1 MTSSNTKLNI
11 LLNNTNKA
19 LIQVLM
25 DATSEDLKLISK
37 DGIDLKSIMSKI
49 LKSSEGDVASNK
61 AILNL
66 VKNNPT
72 LNNLGDATTIIKELI
87 KTLKSEKN
95 PLPIEKV
102 LEKTL
107 IDIKDVKSVDIKPKI
122 ENSGIFLES
131 KIKNLQSP
139 IKELKTNL
147 TNIKELL
154 SQSKSPQIKEIVKDI
169 ELLVKKNIVKN
180 ATSDDIA
187 KDIRHNPKRLEMV
200 SKDLKAIVEKLQK
213 HINNADPI
221 HSSKAKE
228 IISKLEFVT
237 VATKTKNTSV
247 SGQNTQSKQT
257 TPPQINISKSEM
269 LTQNIEKNIRSKV
282 DVQKLEIGKKEPKKV
297 QNTNETSKP
306 LQTNEV
312 KQKIQI
318 QLPAQTILNAKT
330 QKQAPILNS
339 LNTQTQTV
347 LLDDASLK
355 SPLIKESLQTLQ
367 SILDKSLRVESKP
380 LLKTL
385 KTILTTINS
394 TSSESTSKETKQDL
408 SKLIQDTKQLVQK
421 ADVSYSKD
429 VVTIFSKLKNLTLLP
444 NLSHENRVKE
454 MLGNDLKATLMQTTE
469 ELQNSSNPNK
479 HELIKQMDKLSL
491 QIDYYQ
497 LISHL
502 SNGTSVYLP
511 ITWDQLEGGNLDIKK
526 DKDKFYCDI
535 ELDLKDYG
543 EVFLKLTLFEKNQI
557 NIHVYSKNQELKNL
571 FQENLSILR
580 GGLIGA
586 QIVPREIRFHDA
598 KEKKIDEPYVDD
610 DDFKMGFEVKG

>member
-1 MTSSNTKLNI
+1 MIHMTSSNTKLNI

-502 SNGTSVYLP
+502 SNGTKFRY
-511 ITWDQLEGGNLDIKK
+511 KK
-526 DKDKFYCDI
+526 
-535 ELDLKDYG
+535 
-543 EVFLKLTLFEKNQI
+543 
-557 NIHVYSKNQELKNL
+557 
-571 FQENLSILR
+571 R
-580 GGLIGA
+580 
-586 QIVPREIRFHDA
+586 
-598 KEKKIDEPYVDD
+598 
-610 DDFKMGFEVKG
+610 

>member
-1 MTSSNTKLNI
+1 
-11 LLNNTNKA
+11 
-19 LIQVLM
+19 M